1 MAGQLQLATATAGVP
16 ACIKMIKHPVL
27 QLPNCS
33 WDFAAVESHHEKY
46 IQCCNSVSV
55 LFRPTN
61 LPCELKRNEVYRPNS
76 SFFSL
81 PGCNPFLLSVTG
93 NFQCSGIEIS
103 ILHGINLWGLLS
115 NCFPGCEQLE
125 EKKKKIMNVLLPL
138 NHHFSTF
145 LKCLLCHLRQVI
157 KLFCSYFTHLSVMAV
172 IPLRSSLGLI

>member
-1 MAGQLQLATATAGVP
+1 MAGQLQPATATAGVP

-125 EKKKKIMNVLLPL
+125 GGKKKRLW
-138 NHHFSTF
+138 T
-145 LKCLLCHLRQVI
+145 
-157 KLFCSYFTHLSVMAV
+157 FCSLWIIIFPLSSNVYCA
-172 IPLRSSLGLI
+172 ISDKSLNCFVVTLPTYQWWQ